1 MEYSKRI
8 QQHLINERAR
18 TWKDIK
24 KLSGLPTS
32 TSTTHHEIKF
42 QPDDLNTFFAR
53 YEKPEINK
61 PNIDGT
67 KMTPPPFAVN
77 EETVLT
83 QLKTLNT
90 RKGAGPDGLIPKV
103 LRIFAYQLAPIIQ
116 QLYRA
121 TYNT

>member
-1 MEYSKRI
+1 
-8 QQHLINERAR
+8 
-18 TWKDIK
+18 
-24 KLSGLPTS
+24 
-32 TSTTHHEIKF
+32 
-42 QPDDLNTFFAR
+42 
-53 YEKPEINK
+53 
-61 PNIDGT
+61 
-67 KMTPPPFAVN
+67 MTPPPPFVVN

>member
-1 MEYSKRI
+1 
-8 QQHLINERAR
+8 
-18 TWKDIK
+18 
-24 KLSGLPTS
+24 
-32 TSTTHHEIKF
+32 
-42 QPDDLNTFFAR
+42 
-53 YEKPEINK
+53 
-61 PNIDGT
+61 
-67 KMTPPPFAVN
+67 MTPPPFAVN

-103 LRIFAYQLAPIIQ
+103 LRICAYQLAPIIQ